1 MARATTRKFERPP
14 TFSGKDEDVLDFIQ
28 QYEKVSK
35 YNGWTKKECNENL
48 EMYLRGTAE
57 KWWRCL
63 EPPTVDWEDSTANV
77 TTNGVT
83 ASVTTNGSKT
93 RLLEAFKKGN
103 YAQFIES
110 KLRHRKHETAE
121 CAVDYAYD
129 VLSLCRTLDPAMSE
143 CTKVNFL
150 MGGLSADLTE
160 ILYPMHLVTTE
171 QFLQEVKLIEEARS
185 MAQAKRE
192 KVLAVMG
199 EDSEESGSEDA
210 NETKDEEELQE
221 ELIRMDSE
229 IAERI
234 LERNRML
241 KDRTSKVVTDTPKT
255 MGVVTLTGGEKDLLV
270 VALTVQGR
278 PDVPATIDTGATVS
292 AITPRLV
299 EMLNLQV
306 KDAGELEV
314 RMLTGA
320 VSRPKGKVFLDV
332 ETANGTKGRGLA
344 YVMELPGLPPLLLGN
359 DFLQQFRKLTIDY
372 TETGPVLTL
381 GKVRPE
387 KRAFPKGMGDHTL
400 VKMNT
405 EINQLIHE
413 RNAFR
418 KKYGFLREARYGDRV
433 KTRRGWDGQGRR
445 ICHICKEGGH
455 LMRNCDSHDGR
466 PSRQAPFNQ
475 E

>member
-83 ASVTTNGSKT
+83 ASVTTKGSKT

-143 CTKVNFL
+143 STKVNFL

-221 ELIRMDSE
+221 EL
-229 IAERI
+229 
-234 LERNRML
+234 
-241 KDRTSKVVTDTPKT
+241 KD
-255 MGVVTLTGGEKDLLV
+255 
-270 VALTVQGR
+270 
-278 PDVPATIDTGATVS
+278 
-292 AITPRLV
+292 
-299 EMLNLQV
+299 
-306 KDAGELEV
+306 
-314 RMLTGA
+314 
-320 VSRPKGKVFLDV
+320 
-332 ETANGTKGRGLA
+332 GL
-344 YVMELPGLPPLLLGN
+344 
-359 DFLQQFRKLTIDY
+359 
-372 TETGPVLTL
+372 
-381 GKVRPE
+381 
-387 KRAFPKGMGDHTL
+387 
-400 VKMNT
+400 
-405 EINQLIHE
+405 
-413 RNAFR
+413 
-418 KKYGFLREARYGDRV
+418 
-433 KTRRGWDGQGRR
+433 
-445 ICHICKEGGH
+445 
-455 LMRNCDSHDGR
+455 
-466 PSRQAPFNQ
+466 
-475 E
+475 